1 MEDQSSST
9 EASQG
14 SAVEIVDKTIF
25 ESLRNGKNEC
35 GGNPA
40 CKNDILKNIISYI
53 GTYDMR
59 LLYSFALS
67 SLLWLALWL
76 REKTLVEKS
85 REERNCLSRKLADYQ
100 FRLENAEQSN
110 EMLSHELQRKMKQI
124 LELKATAVGSVC
136 NKEDSTIQAFHGLGE
151 ETQPY
156 QAGLS
161 YDSIETILAESNAI
175 AVQNEQVDRWLCLER
190 NFDDIQENLTRLRS
204 ILFQP
209 LKMSNREIIEETKF
223 TIDSLLTR
231 YGTNDTRSDSG

>member
-1 MEDQSSST
+1 MKDQSSST

-14 SAVEIVDKTIF
+14 SAVEIVDKAIF
-25 ESLRNGKNEC
+25 ESSYNGNNEC
-35 GGNPA
+35 GGNSA
-40 CKNDILKNIISYI
+40 CKNGILSNIISYI
-53 GTYDMR
+53 STCDVTFFYGLT
-59 LLYSFALS
+59 LS
-67 SLLWLALWL
+67 SLLWLARWL
-76 REKTLVEKS
+76 REKTLLKTS
-85 REERNCLSRKLADYQ
+85 IEERNCLSRKLADYQ

-136 NKEDSTIQAFHGLGE
+136 SKEDSTIPAFHGLGE
-151 ETQPY
+151 EIQSYHT
-156 QAGLS
+156 GVS